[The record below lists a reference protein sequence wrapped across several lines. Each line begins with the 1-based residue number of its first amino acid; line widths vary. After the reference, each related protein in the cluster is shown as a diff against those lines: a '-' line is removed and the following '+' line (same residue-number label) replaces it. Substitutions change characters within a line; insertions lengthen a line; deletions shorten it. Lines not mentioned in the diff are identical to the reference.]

1 VTTPYEIRYLPVAE
15 KDLLGILDYIARDDP
30 EAARGFVDRIEAGI
44 GNLAHFPKAGRRP
57 RDARLQR
64 LGYRVLV
71 LDEYLVFYVV
81 IGRTVQ
87 VRRVIHGSRRYDF
100 LLPDR

>member
-15 KDLLGILDYIARDDP
+15 KDLVEILDYIARDDP
-30 EAARGFVDRIEAGI
+30 EVARRFVDRIENGI
-44 GNLAHFPKAGRRP
+44 GNLARLPKAGRRT

-64 LGYRVLV
+64 LGYRMLV
-71 LDEYLVFYVV
+71 LDEYLVFYVL

-87 VRRVIHGSRRYDF
+87 IRRILHGARRYDF

>member
-1 VTTPYEIRYLPVAE
+1 VTTPYEVRYLPVAE
-15 KDLLGILDYIARDDP
+15 RALLGILDYIARDDP

-44 GNLAHFPKAGRRP
+44 GYLARFPKVGPRP
-57 RDARLQR
+57 WDARLQR

-71 LDEYLVFYVV
+71 LHDYLVFYVV
-81 IGRTVQ
+81 VGRTVQ
-87 VRRVIHGSRRYDF
+87 VRRVIRGARRYDY